1 MYSVSSLC
9 VCVYTHTFLVLWGKG
24 FPSNYND
31 TERQYIKHN
40 YIKEMFFV
48 FELVS
53 FFNFFP
59 LTCELEENEI
69 YRLSFAHY
77 HHGSYYT
84 WTISPSTYG
93 FVFPEGSILHSD
105 FIHKILSTSFI
116 QAILSREWRD

>member
-31 TERQYIKHN
+31 IERQYIKHN

-69 YRLSFAHY
+69 YRLFPICPLPSWKLLYLDHITLHVWICVPIRQYSSQRF
-77 HHGSYYT
+77 YT
-84 WTISPSTYG
+84 QNT
-93 FVFPEGSILHSD
+93 FN
-105 FIHKILSTSFI
+105 FIYPGYIK
-116 QAILSREWRD
+116 